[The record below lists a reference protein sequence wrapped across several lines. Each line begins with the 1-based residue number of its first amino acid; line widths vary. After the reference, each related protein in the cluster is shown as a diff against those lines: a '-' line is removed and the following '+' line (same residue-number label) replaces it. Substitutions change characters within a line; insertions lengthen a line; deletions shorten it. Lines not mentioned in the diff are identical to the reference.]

1 MSAATVTP
9 EIGVRP
15 KRRNLLGRQGWVGA
29 ALLAL
34 IVGTAAYGFLFL
46 PEDAGKRRVGLPYET
61 PSAAHPLGTDD
72 LGRDLLEQLLVG
84 AGTSLTLAFIV
95 AAVTTLFAAVIGG
108 LAGIGPRWLSS
119 TIMRGIDVM
128 LVLPELVLFILAATF
143 LGQGFGIRAVILAL
157 ILWPVP
163 ARVLRA
169 ATLTAWSRAH
179 VEAARA
185 MGAGQGWLL
194 LRHASYLLGPL
205 LVPVFVRTAMR
216 VIIYDATLSFLG
228 LGDPTAPS
236 WGTTLYWVQV
246 NGVFLSDA
254 WLWWAGPPGL
264 AITLTVVSLAL
275 VGTSIEDRLN
285 PNLQESR

>member
-1 MSAATVTP
+1 MSAPVIASTP
-9 EIGVRP
+9 GRD
-15 KRRNLLGRQGWVGA
+15 LLSRQGRIGA
-29 ALLAL
+29 VLLL
-34 IVGTAAYGFLFL
+34 VIVAVAVYGLFL
-46 PEDAGKRRVGLPYET
+46 PDGAGKERVGLPYAR
-61 PSAAHPLGTDD
+61 PSADLPLGTDD
-72 LGRDLLEQLLVG
+72 LGRDLLHQLIVG
-84 AGTSLTLAFIV
+84 AGTSLSLAFIV
-95 AAVTTLFAAVIGG
+95 AAITTVLAAVIGG
-108 LAGIGPRWLSS
+108 LAGIGPRWLSAL
-119 TIMRGIDVM
+119 IMRGIDVM

-143 LGQGFGIRAVILAL
+143 LGQSFGIRAAILSL

-169 ATLTAWSRAH
+169 ASLTAWSRAH

-185 MGAGQGWLL
+185 MGAPQSWLL
-194 LRHASYLLGPL
+194 VRHASYLLGPL

-216 VIIYDATLSFLG
+216 AIIYDATLSFLG

-264 AITLTVVSLAL
+264 AITLTVVALAL

-285 PNLQESR
+285 PNLQATR

>member
-1 MSAATVTP
+1 MTTVTSHP
-9 EIGVRP
+9 VP
-15 KRRNLLGRQGWVGA
+15 PVQHRNLLGRQGKIGA
-29 ALLAL
+29 GLLVL
-34 IVGTAAYGFLFL
+34 IIAGAVYGFVFL
-46 PEDAGKRRVGLPYET
+46 PDNAGKARVGLPYER
-61 PSAAHPLGTDD
+61 PSGAHPLGTDD
-72 LGRDLLEQLLVG
+72 LGRDLLDQLLVG

-95 AAVTTLFAAVIGG
+95 AAITTVLAAIIGG
-108 LAGIGPRWLSS
+108 LAGIGPRWLSA
-119 TIMRGIDVM
+119 TILRGIDVM

-143 LGQGFGIRAVILAL
+143 LGQSFGIRAAILAL

-169 ATLTAWSRAH
+169 AVLTAWSRAH

-185 MGAGQGWLL
+185 MGAGQRWLL

-205 LVPVFVRTAMR
+205 LIPVFVRTAMR

-228 LGDPTAPS
+228 LGDPTLPS

-264 AITLTVVSLAL
+264 AITLTVISLAL
-275 VGTSIEDRLN
+275 VGTAIEDRLN

>member
-1 MSAATVTP
+1 MSMSTSAP
-9 EIGVRP
+9 EVVARP
-15 KRRNLLGRQGWVGA
+15 RRRDLLGPQGRVGA
-29 ALLAL
+29 VLLAL
-34 IVGTAAYGFLFL
+34 IVGTAAYGFFFL
-46 PEDAGKRRVGLPYET
+46 PDGAGKKRVGSPYEE

-72 LGRDLLEQLLVG
+72 LGRDLLDQLLVG

-95 AAVTTLFAAVIGG
+95 AAVTTVLAAVIGG
-108 LAGIGPRWLSS
+108 LAGIGPRWLSA

-143 LGQGFGIRAVILAL
+143 LGQSFGIRAVILAL

-169 ATLTAWSRAH
+169 ASLTAWSRAH

-194 LRHASYLLGPL
+194 FRHASYLLGPL

-264 AITLTVVSLAL
+264 AITLTVVALAL
-275 VGTSIEDRLN
+275 VGTSVEDRLN